1 MLIEEAM
8 PPSGPCAPIT
18 VVTGLPRS
26 GTSLMMQMLGAAGV
40 SILSDS
46 ERVADEDNPRGYFE
60 YAPVMSLRRD
70 VSWLGEARGRALKIV
85 APLLTA
91 LPGEYEYRVI
101 WMSRDLDEVLAS
113 QQRMLDHSGRSESG
127 SDPAALRRAF
137 ESQLDRIRAELEQ
150 RAISILDVEYA
161 RAVAE
166 PVAVARE
173 VCDFLGGALDPTAAA
188 SAVDPAL
195 YRERTS

>member
-1 MLIEEAM
+1 MLIEEAL
-8 PPSGPCAPIT
+8 PPSDPCAPIT

-26 GTSLMMQMLGAAGV
+26 GTSMMMQMLGAAGV

-46 ERVADEDNPRGYFE
+46 EREADESNPRGYLE
-60 YAPVMSLRRD
+60 YAPVMSLGRD
-70 VSWLGEARGRALKIV
+70 VSWLGEACGRALKVV

-91 LPGEYEYRVI
+91 LPEEYEYRVI

-113 QQRMLDHSGRSESG
+113 QQRMLDHSGRSA
-127 SDPAALRRAF
+127 SDADPVVLRRAF
-137 ESQLDRIRAELEQ
+137 ESQLERVRAELEQ
-150 RAISILDVEYA
+150 RSVPILNVKYA

-173 VCDFLGGALDPTAAA
+173 VCDFLGGALDPTSAA
-188 SAVDPAL
+188 SAVDPTL
-195 YRERTS
+195 YRERGG